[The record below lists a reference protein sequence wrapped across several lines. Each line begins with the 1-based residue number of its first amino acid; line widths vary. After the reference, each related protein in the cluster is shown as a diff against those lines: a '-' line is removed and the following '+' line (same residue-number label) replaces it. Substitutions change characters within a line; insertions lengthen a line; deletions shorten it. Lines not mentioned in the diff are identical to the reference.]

1 MIVGDNHARGCA
13 AEVKQLLSSYFEV
26 FGSINPGAGM
36 KTIKDTAS
44 AKVQHLT
51 KKDVV
56 VLWGGSND
64 ICILLTFCYIFTD
77 MEAFITYV
85 NKQSMQS
92 ICHSTSYS

>member
-36 KTIKDTAS
+36 KTKKDTAS
-44 AKVQHLT
+44 AKVQLT

-64 ICILLTFCYIFTD
+64 ICMCILLTFC
-77 MEAFITYV
+77 
-85 NKQSMQS
+85 
-92 ICHSTSYS
+92 